1 MAVTNLFNTGSG
13 ILSEGLSTITDTY
26 ADLVSVL
33 DPKTGRLIRAG
44 LRPGGLP
51 RNRRQIPRAETQV
64 VFSSNETHVERRVKI
79 SVGPNSG
86 IFYRSPDPGP
96 ILLPLQR
103 TDGVIFPYT
112 PKIATVFQSQYQDM
126 DITHTNYSY
135 QAYQR
140 STISSITIDA
150 VFTAQT
156 PWEAQYVMAV
166 IHFFRSAGKMFM
178 GPDAALA
185 GNPPPL
191 LFLNGYGTNY
201 FPNVPCVLT
210 QFSHSLP
217 DDVDYISAPDVPA
230 SKYEEAN
237 RIVADPGAS
246 KSITTGGT
254 LMATRVPTMSS
265 IQVVLQPVYSREKV
279 GKFSL
284 EDFAQGKYLNQGY
297 I

>member
-1 MAVTNLFNTGSG
+1 MAVTNLFNSGSG
-13 ILSEGLSTITDTY
+13 ILSEGISTITDTY
-26 ADLVSVL
+26 ADLVGIL
-33 DPKTGRLIRAG
+33 DPKTGRLIKAG
-44 LRPGGLP
+44 LQPGGLP
-51 RNRRQIPRAETQV
+51 RNRRQIARAETQV
-64 VFSSNETHVERRVKI
+64 VFSSNESYVERRVKI
-79 SVGPNSG
+79 SVGSNSG
-86 IFYRSPDPGP
+86 ILYRNSDPGP
-96 ILLPLQR
+96 ILLPLQK

-166 IHFFRSAGKMFM
+166 IHFFRAAGKMFM

-284 EDFAQGKYLNQGY
+284 EDFARGKYLNQGY